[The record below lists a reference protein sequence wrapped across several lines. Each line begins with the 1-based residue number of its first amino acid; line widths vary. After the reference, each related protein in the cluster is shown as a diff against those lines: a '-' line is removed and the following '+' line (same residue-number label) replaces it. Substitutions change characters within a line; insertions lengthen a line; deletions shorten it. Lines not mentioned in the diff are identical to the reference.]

1 MSKNKNPLKDLDMF
15 LKQQA
20 ASFVNPTPLSEKIQ
34 VTERP
39 AETPAETIQSIPA
52 EESILQ
58 ALERMMDQDPDA
70 LYDLLIKA
78 AEKKNSSERTMLIN
92 TALYLKNTNNWQQ
105 AIREYWKKTIV

>member
-1 MSKNKNPLKDLDMF
+1 MSKNKNPLKDLDLF

-20 ASFVNPTPLSEKIQ
+20 ASFVSPTPLSEKIQ
-34 VTERP
+34 V
-39 AETPAETIQSIPA
+39 ETQPEPTRSSS

-58 ALERMMDQDPDA
+58 TMERLMDQNPSA
-70 LYDLLIKA
+70 LYDMLIKA

-105 AIREYWKKTIV
+105 AIREYWKKNSQ

>member
-20 ASFVNPTPLSEKIQ
+20 ASFVSPTPLSEKIQ
-34 VTERP
+34 VETSTEITQP
-39 AETPAETIQSIPA
+39 ST

-58 ALERMMDQDPDA
+58 TLERLMDQNPSA
-70 LYDLLIKA
+70 LYDMLIKA

-105 AIREYWKKTIV
+105 AIREYWKKSR

>member
-1 MSKNKNPLKDLDMF
+1 MSKNKNPLKDLDLF

-34 VTERP
+34 VEVSP
-39 AETPAETIQSIPA
+39 ETIPSTS

-58 ALERMMDQDPDA
+58 TMERLMDQNPSA
-70 LYDLLIKA
+70 LYDMLIKV
-78 AEKKNSSERTMLIN
+78 AEKKSSSERTMLIN

-105 AIREYWKKTIV
+105 AIREYWKKNQ